1 MVKFDLTGK
10 ATVGYILMTAIII
23 LAGWLVYGNTLSVML
38 VDKAEKQFMMR
49 RDLTDRLVYSVL
61 EVNNKERAILYQ

>member
-1 MVKFDLTGK
+1 
-10 ATVGYILMTAIII
+10 MTAIII
-23 LAGWLVYGNTLSVML
+23 LAGWLVYGNTQSVML

-61 EVNNKERAILYQ
+61 EVNNKERAIQYQ